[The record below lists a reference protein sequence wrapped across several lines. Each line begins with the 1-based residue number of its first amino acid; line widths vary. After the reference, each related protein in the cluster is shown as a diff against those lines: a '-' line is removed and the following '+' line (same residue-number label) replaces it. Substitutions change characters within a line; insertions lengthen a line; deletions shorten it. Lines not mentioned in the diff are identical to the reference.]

1 MAFYG
6 YTGASRAGHCGGGVG
21 QRHGPDTPQWVPF
34 PMPPVLR
41 SQQGI
46 GADKCEC
53 AGAAREGGRGDV
65 IAFELDTDRGTFHA
79 WKEGVLCF
87 SHIRALE
94 GELHFC
100 IVNARM
106 TEYFA
111 EVLRYYYYFRSST
124 SSVCGAVRCGEQ
136 CEAPRGWSS
145 CGAFWCG
152 DKGTKSASASV
163 AAWGGRSTA
172 RVENDCIYHLTIRP
186 PPRQACG

>member
-46 GADKCEC
+46 GADKGEC

-111 EVLRYYYYFRSST
+111 KVLRYISGRRLRAFVELYDAGSSAKLLA
-124 SSVCGAVRCGEQ
+124 GGQAVGPSGVEIRERKARARAWRRGEEDQ
-136 CEAPRGWSS
+136 QRE
-145 CGAFWCG
+145 
-152 DKGTKSASASV
+152 
-163 AAWGGRSTA
+163 
-172 RVENDCIYHLTIRP
+172 
-186 PPRQACG
+186 